1 MAAFGTN
8 FNPASVMLGRGPGPY
23 IWSGPSPSPA
33 RSGKPPAAASPTGSP
48 MPSPAL
54 SGSPASLTV
63 PNAPAPQNPGNILT
77 PEAIRATGSG
87 PFDAAYRQN
96 LATYAGGQFQ
106 RPAGGN
112 LSFNPTDLS
121 TFPGLPTGGGSAP
134 ISGMPSTLLD
144 QALSGQGFN
153 WTPPPQV
160 QTATS
165 PGDFNSLQDWL
176 DQFLRNGRGGRMESI
191 V

>member
-1 MAAFGTN
+1 
-8 FNPASVMLGRGPGPY
+8 
-23 IWSGPSPSPA
+23 
-33 RSGKPPAAASPTGSP
+33 
-48 MPSPAL
+48 MPSPAV
-54 SGSPASLTV
+54 SAAPAQTTV
-63 PNAPAPQNPGNILT
+63 PNSPVPQNPGNILT

-106 RPAGGN
+106 RPAGGT

-134 ISGMPSTLLD
+134 IAGMPSTLLD

-153 WTPPPQV
+153 WSPPSPV
-160 QTATS
+160 QTATP
-165 PGDFNSLQDWL
+165 PGDFSSLQDWL
-176 DQFLRNGRGGRMESI
+176 NQFLRNGRGNRMESI